1 MSETNQ
7 TDELFYMLTPS
18 KLAELSSLKY
28 SEFKIYLYL
37 KTLDPKGY
45 QYRELD
51 IEDLKRVTRVK
62 SLGSIYPAL
71 AKLHTLGLI
80 DWYVSKS
87 YVRVMDQCT
96 DPEIS
101 PVISG
106 SVERSKDQ
114 PTDPEISPVKNSV
127 LKAAPGRRFKRP
139 KINKINKTSK
149 KEIKKGASESLE
161 DDPDF
166 NAWIDRGIDS
176 LPKPPAGVYRQQL
189 KRKELQ
195 SKANQQE
202 FLQLRANQS
211 RNRSQVP
218 PQLNNSQKI
227 EELPLDGE
235 EYMRRLQAR
244 MLGAMDA

>member
-1 MSETNQ
+1 MVPTEQ
-7 TDELFYMLTPS
+7 GELFYKLTPS
-18 KLAELSSLKY
+18 KVAELCALKY
-28 SEFKIYLYL
+28 SEFKIFLYL
-37 KTLDPKGY
+37 KTLDPFGDS
-45 QYRELD
+45 YRELD
-51 IEDLKRVTRVK
+51 IDDLKRVTRIK

-71 AKLHTLGLI
+71 AKLHALGLI

-96 DPEIS
+96 DPEINTLIQRS
-101 PVISG
+101 A
-106 SVERSKDQ
+106 ERSPDQ
-114 PTDPEISPVKNSV
+114 PTDPEISPLKNSV
-127 LKAAPGRRFKRP
+127 LKVPAGKRFKRS
-139 KINKINKTSK
+139 KTLKTNKTSK
-149 KEIKKGASESLE
+149 KEIKKDASVSLE
-161 DDPDF
+161 DDPEF
-166 NAWIDRGIDS
+166 NAWVDRGIDS

-202 FLQLRANQS
+202 FLQLRAARS
-211 RNRSQVP
+211 RKGSNVP

-244 MLGAMDA
+244 MLGATDG